1 MATVVVVDL
10 ALWYC
15 RRADV
20 GTGRICALSVV
31 TSKRVVTGAS
41 ESWCI
46 IPGPGFAHLAPSPSP
61 SSSPHPSY
69 DQRFLLVS
77 TKRLHIFHGVVAI
90 TSLAR
95 ASRCRRITFYFSEH
109 HGNDAV
115 TSRHSPISLY
125 RYVHGCSVDVYVL
138 SIQIGVCHPSS
149 SPGAVLVR
157 KFFVTIFYPTH
168 GIRTYRRPHL
178 GTLWKSRVLR
188 KHLECSPD
196 VSHLSY
202 A

>member
-1 MATVVVVDL
+1 MVWESWRACSGKRMRTRFGGSSWTGCAETSSWILRIAVSTVQYLRRFLAHVLAMATVVVVDL

-31 TSKRVVTGAS
+31 TSKRGVTGAS

-90 TSLAR
+90 TPLAR

-115 TSRHSPISLY
+115 TSRHSPIS
-125 RYVHGCSVDVYVL
+125 
-138 SIQIGVCHPSS
+138 
-149 SPGAVLVR
+149 
-157 KFFVTIFYPTH
+157 
-168 GIRTYRRPHL
+168 
-178 GTLWKSRVLR
+178 
-188 KHLECSPD
+188 
-196 VSHLSY
+196 
-202 A
+202 